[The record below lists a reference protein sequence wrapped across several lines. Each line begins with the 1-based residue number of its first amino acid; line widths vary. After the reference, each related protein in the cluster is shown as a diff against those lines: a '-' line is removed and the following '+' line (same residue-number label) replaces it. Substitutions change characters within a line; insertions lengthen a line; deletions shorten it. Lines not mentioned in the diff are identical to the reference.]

1 MAVQLWRCRGC
12 GRPGKCC
19 GGERDGEGEA
29 VAEAGA
35 AEGEGV
41 VDAGAAAAIS
51 NVILSVL

>member
-1 MAVQLWRCRGC
+1 
-12 GRPGKCC
+12 
-19 GGERDGEGEA
+19 